1 MSTLSTAICRSL
13 LLWLHIG
20 IGPMIGAG
28 PMQARVGRPTPRRPA
43 WHGTVTRRDGS
54 VHRYTE
60 RRGRH
65 PEIGEVIEVRDA
77 IGPPLIARIQAI
89 HHDSQAPGALGK
101 WNVAAI
107 EIEQ

>member
-28 PMQARVGRPTPRRPA
+28 PMQARVGRPTPCRPA
-43 WHGTVTRRDGS
+43 WHVTVTRRDGS

-65 PEIGEVIEVRDA
+65 PEIGEVIEIRDA
-77 IGPPLIARIQAI
+77 IGPPLIARIDAV
-89 HHDSQAPGALGK
+89 HHDPQTLGALAK

-107 EIEQ
+107 EIGQ

>member
-1 MSTLSTAICRSL
+1 MMGATAAPDAKMNAKVMSIRCL
-13 LLWLHIG
+13 
-20 IGPMIGAG
+20 GPSSERKQEKQLMTVEA
-28 PMQARVGRPTPRRPA
+28 A
-43 WHGTVTRRDGS
+43 WQVTVTRRDGS

-89 HHDSQAPGALGK
+89 HHDSRALGALGK

-107 EIEQ
+107 EIGQ